1 MAFDNPGYD
10 ELYKRLG
17 QEDTGTVLLQPETI
31 IDIHDALI
39 SRFGGIFGLRD
50 DDLFRSVAVA
60 PFQTMFGAELFPTV
74 FDKAAKYLFDFANY
88 QVFLDGNKRTGFG
101 VCAEFL
107 SRNGFELTLTKEE
120 GYILVMDI
128 ANHKYND
135 SSEVVGVLKSHF
147 EFCEKSSDG
156 VSEQVSVYDMFGP
169 MR

>member
-1 MAFDNPGYD
+1 MSFDNAKYN
-10 ELYKRLG
+10 ELYNRLG
-17 QEDTGTVLLQPETI
+17 QEDTGTVLLDPETI
-31 IDIHDALI
+31 IDIHDALVN
-39 SRFGGIFGLRD
+39 RFGGIYGLRD

-60 PFQTMFGAELFPTV
+60 PFQTMFGTELFPTV

-107 SRNGFELTLTKEE
+107 YRNGYDLTLTKEE
-120 GYILVMDI
+120 GYVLVMDI

-135 SSEVVGVLKSHF
+135 SSEIVETLKSHF
-147 EFCEKSSDG
+147 EFCEKANG
-156 VSEQVSVYDMFGP
+156 EIAEQVSIYDSFGP